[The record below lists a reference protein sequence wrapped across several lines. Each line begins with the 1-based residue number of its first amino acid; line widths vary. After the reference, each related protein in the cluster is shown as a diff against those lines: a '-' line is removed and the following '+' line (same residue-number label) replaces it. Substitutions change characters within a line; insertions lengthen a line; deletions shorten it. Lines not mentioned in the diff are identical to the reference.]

1 MNVLIFKSDHKRV
14 GAIYFQLL
22 LGLRSCI
29 TRTANST
36 RFFILVSVFFL
47 ATSAQ
52 GSEKEKEKCYP
63 SQVDQS
69 WNVNDNKRGT
79 ACYKQVQKVRALEF
93 DPRFDCS
100 TEIRQRWQREFDIA
114 DKMKCKL

>member
-1 MNVLIFKSDHKRV
+1 MRWLSRETIKG
-14 GAIYFQLL
+14 GAVIYFQLL
-22 LGLRSCI
+22 LGFRSYI
-29 TRTANST
+29 MRAATPT
-36 RFFILVSVFFL
+36 RFFVLVSIIFL

-52 GSEKEKEKCYP
+52 CSEKEKEKCYP
-63 SQVDQS
+63 SQIDQS

-79 ACYKQVQKVRALEF
+79 ACYKQVQKVRKLEF

>member
-1 MNVLIFKSDHKRV
+1 MNVLVFKRGNKRV
-14 GAIYFQLL
+14 GVICFQLL
-22 LGLRSCI
+22 LGLRLCI
-29 TRTANST
+29 TRTASST
-36 RFFILVSVFFL
+36 SFFILVSVISL
-47 ATSAQ
+47 ETSAQ
-52 GSEKEKEKCYP
+52 GNEKEKEKCYP

>member
-1 MNVLIFKSDHKRV
+1 MNVLVFKRGNKWV
-14 GAIYFQLL
+14 GVICFQQL
-22 LGLRSCI
+22 LGLRSCMA
-29 TRTANST
+29 RTANST
-36 RFFILVSVFFL
+36 KFIILVGVIFL
-47 ATSAQ
+47 ATFAQ

-100 TEIRQRWQREFDIA
+100 KEIRQRWQREFDIA

>member
-1 MNVLIFKSDHKRV
+1 MRWFSREAMKGGL
-14 GAIYFQLL
+14 IYFQLL
-22 LGLRSCI
+22 LGLRASI
-29 TRTANST
+29 MRAANST
-36 RFFILVSVFFL
+36 RFFILVSIIFL

-52 GSEKEKEKCYP
+52 CSEKEKEKCYP
-63 SQVDQS
+63 SQIDQS

-79 ACYKQVQKVRALEF
+79 ACYKQVQKVRKLEF